1 MFWPKNHTPWATL
14 GSLPAISKI
23 WIPLENAKIENA
35 STGGLWGVYPEVLV
49 ALAQNS

>member
-1 MFWPKNHTPWATL
+1 MFWPKNHIRWATL